1 MTLAPGTQL
10 GPYRIVCQLGSGG
23 MGVVY
28 QATDFDLDTAPAE
41 REAAQWRHAARQ

>member
-10 GPYRIVCQLGSGG
+10 GPYEIIGQLGSGG

-28 QATDFDLDTAPAE
+28 EATDQGDF
-41 REAAQWRHAARQ
+41 ARIPGLPRSASVKRS